1 MSVKLLAIDDCKIIR
16 QTVVHALRNY
26 NCTVLEACD
35 GVAGLAVARRERP
48 DAILLDYKMPVMDGC
63 ETLVRLRAD
72 AELRST
78 PVIMLTAESSRA
90 AVVKIAKLGVRD
102 YLLKPFDGAVLIEK
116 LGRLVALKTQAES
129 QIKPKRV
136 DDPIHILVVDD
147 KPAIAEQI
155 RAGLSD
161 TPWKVTGSGDAGRAA
176 GLCLEQEVD
185 VVLASLTLPNEG
197 AHTLFQNLRGYA
209 ATAAIPVLGLCV
221 KTAVGDQTRF
231 QAAGFRGIITKPI
244 DCAELKTKVCR
255 ALKLETSYKYFQQRD
270 GTLVLTL
277 PKDFHPGVA
286 QDVISGLGDQ
296 LTATVNAGGDKLIVD
311 LTSVA
316 SATLP
321 VIELLLST
329 VRACGELS
337 LRHAMVGS
345 ETMRKEC
352 LGYEEAAAWLFARD
366 FEQAVGLLK

>member
-1 MSVKLLAIDDCKIIR
+1 MWCC
-16 QTVVHALRNY
+16 H
-26 NCTVLEACD
+26 
-35 GVAGLAVARRERP
+35 
-48 DAILLDYKMPVMDGC
+48 
-63 ETLVRLRAD
+63 
-72 AELRST
+72 
-78 PVIMLTAESSRA
+78 
-90 AVVKIAKLGVRD
+90 
-102 YLLKPFDGAVLIEK
+102 
-116 LGRLVALKTQAES
+116 
-129 QIKPKRV
+129 
-136 DDPIHILVVDD
+136 
-147 KPAIAEQI
+147 
-155 RAGLSD
+155 
-161 TPWKVTGSGDAGRAA
+161 
-176 GLCLEQEVD
+176 
-185 VVLASLTLPNEG
+185 LTLPRGSAHVVSKPSG
-197 AHTLFQNLRGYA
+197 AMPQRLPFPSWVFA
-209 ATAAIPVLGLCV
+209 S
-221 KTAVGDQTRF
+221 KTAVGGPN
-231 QAAGFRGIITKPI
+231 ALPGAGFRGIITKPI

-352 LGYEEAAAWLFARD
+352 LGYEEAAAWFVCPR
-366 FEQAVGLLK
+366 F